1 MSKLATAARRFVRDE
16 QGATT
21 AEYGVIV
28 AVMVAIA
35 VAVMIT
41 LKGGLN
47 TLYTQSNTNMT
58 KAASD
63 VKAGS

>member
-1 MSKLATAARRFVRDE
+1 MNSIRSFVRDE

-41 LKGGLN
+41 LKSGLN
-47 TLYTQSNTNMT
+47 TLYSQTNDSMAGA
-58 KAASD
+58 AAS
-63 VKAGS
+63 VAS

>member
-1 MSKLATAARRFVRDE
+1 MSKLAHIARSFVRDE

-41 LKGGLN
+41 LKSGLN
-47 TLYTQSNTNMT
+47 GLYSQTNSSMADAP
-58 KAASD
+58 AAVAS
-63 VKAGS
+63 

>member
-1 MSKLATAARRFVRDE
+1 MTKLATIARNFVRDE
-16 QGATT
+16 QAATT

-41 LKGGLN
+41 LRGGLN
-47 TLYTQSNTNMT
+47 TLYTQTNTSMAG
-58 KAASD
+58 AANAVAS
-63 VKAGS
+63 

>member
-1 MSKLATAARRFVRDE
+1 MTKLANIARSFVRDE

-47 TLYTQSNTNMT
+47 TLYTQTNTSMSG
-58 KAASD
+58 AAAAVS
-63 VKAGS
+63 GS